1 LLIVITIIGILIGLL
16 LPAVQAAR
24 EAARKTQCQSNLRQL
39 GLALQAYHASCRAF
53 PPAIN
58 LPAGE
63 IEATTTKWKENWIIT
78 ILPFI
83 EQQPLHDQ
91 FDLTKPISDPA
102 NRTPRG
108 QKLPW
113 VLCPTDTGSDVF
125 YSNALEGDNWARG
138 NYAANGALAEN
149 ELGTLT
155 NPPPG
160 VPPGYAQ
167 NGVSWSLPWVRG
179 VMGGNAS
186 LRSDDIKDGLSN
198 TILLA
203 EVRIGVNSIDRRGTW
218 AMGSAGASSL
228 FGHCVGKQVGPNVAF
243 PDNLLGAAA
252 IQTAAGGEAALL
264 EAGMPCWDGDGS
276 TKATMRSQHTGG
288 VFACFCDGSVHWLNN
303 TIDHGN
309 NPDIP
314 GTEQAKR
321 SNTPNPNRPTADDY
335 HVWERLNCS
344 ADGFPVDQSAF

>member
-1 LLIVITIIGILIGLL
+1 MSTKAASSFKLSSRTGFTIIELLIVITIIGILIGLL

-39 GLALQAYHASCRAF
+39 GLALQAYHASCGAF

-113 VLCPTDTGSDVF
+113 MLCPTDTGSDVF

-160 VPPGYAQ
+160 VPQGYAQ
-167 NGVSWSLPWVRG
+167 NGVNWSLPWVRG

-198 TILLA
+198 TVLLA
-203 EVRIGVNSIDRRGTW
+203 EVRIGVNSIDRRGT
-218 AMGSAGASSL
+218 
-228 FGHCVGKQVGPNVAF
+228 
-243 PDNLLGAAA
+243 
-252 IQTAAGGEAALL
+252 
-264 EAGMPCWDGDGS
+264 
-276 TKATMRSQHTGG
+276 
-288 VFACFCDGSVHWLNN
+288 
-303 TIDHGN
+303 
-309 NPDIP
+309 
-314 GTEQAKR
+314 
-321 SNTPNPNRPTADDY
+321 
-335 HVWERLNCS
+335 
-344 ADGFPVDQSAF
+344 